1 MKTSLIKRKTNII
14 SNIEYMMRKNGENK
28 SSLAMRS
35 GVTRTTLYKIL
46 DGQINRVQHSTIT
59 RIADFFGVRCDVIEH
74 CDLEEL
80 DRIDNM
86 LSVEGNKNP
95 SAIPLIPQSDVLSN
109 MDSRIG
115 QLIMKYPVIWA
126 FEEGVNLI
134 GLTVESDIDKT
145 FFPGD
150 TLIIKR
156 YATPVKNQPSLIY
169 TPERGFHLHD
179 LSSCTKKYPAVK
191 EKLIGTIIEE
201 RIS

>member
-1 MKTSLIKRKTNII
+1 
-14 SNIEYMMRKNGENK
+14 MRKNGENK

-46 DGQINRVQHSTIT
+46 DGKINRVQHSTIT
-59 RIADFFGVRCDVIEH
+59 RIANFFGVRCDVIEH
-74 CDLEEL
+74 CNLEEL

-95 SAIPLIPQSDVLSN
+95 SAIPLIPQSEVLSS
-109 MDSRIG
+109 MDARIG
-115 QLIMKYPVIWA
+115 QLIMKYPVTWV
-126 FEEGVNLI
+126 FEEGANLI
-134 GLTVESDIDKT
+134 GLTVESEIDKI

-169 TPERGFHLHD
+169 EPKRGFYLHN
-179 LSSCTKKYPAVK
+179 LSDYKKK
-191 EKLIGTIIEE
+191 DQTINEKLIGTIIEE

>member
-1 MKTSLIKRKTNII
+1 
-14 SNIEYMMRKNGENK
+14 MRKSGENK

-46 DGQINRVQHSTIT
+46 DGQINKVQHSTIT

-80 DRIDNM
+80 DRIDNT

-95 SAIPLIPQSDVLSN
+95 SAIPLIPQSEVLSS
-109 MDSRIG
+109 MDVRIG
-115 QLIMKYPVIWA
+115 QLIMKYPVTWA
-126 FEEGVNLI
+126 FEEGSNLI
-134 GLTVESDIDKT
+134 GLTVETEISKT

-156 YATPVKNQPSLIY
+156 NATPVKNPPSLIY
-169 TPERGFHLHD
+169 TPEKGFYLHD
-179 LSSCTKKYPAVK
+179 LFDRTKKDLTIN

>member
-1 MKTSLIKRKTNII
+1 
-14 SNIEYMMRKNGENK
+14 MMRKNGENK

-80 DRIDNM
+80 DRIDNT
-86 LSVEGNKNP
+86 LSIEGNKNP
-95 SAIPLIPQSDVLSN
+95 SAIPLIPQSDVLSS
-109 MDSRIG
+109 MDARIG

-126 FEEGVNLI
+126 FEEGANLI
-134 GLTVESDIDKT
+134 GLTVESEIDKI

-156 YATPVKNQPSLIY
+156 YATPGEHQPSLIY
-169 TPERGFHLHD
+169 APERGFYLHD
-179 LSSCTKKYPAVK
+179 LSDGVKKDLAIN